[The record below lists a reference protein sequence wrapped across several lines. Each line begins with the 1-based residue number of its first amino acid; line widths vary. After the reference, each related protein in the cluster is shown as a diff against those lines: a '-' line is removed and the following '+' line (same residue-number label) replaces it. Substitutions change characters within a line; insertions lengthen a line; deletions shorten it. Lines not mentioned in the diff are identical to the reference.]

1 MGAVSR
7 WLVPAIGLGI
17 LLNPLNSSM
26 ISVAVPRLEDAF
38 HLTFAEVSWA
48 IVVFYLVSAVAQPVM
63 GRISDVIGRKRL
75 FLTGL
80 VTSLAGSLAAA
91 FATEFAWLL
100 VFRGLQAFGTSM
112 VASVGLSI
120 VRLSITEG
128 RARAVALVSVFLT
141 GAAAFGPAFGG
152 FLLHWTSWQSIF
164 WINIPFVAA
173 SFLLAV
179 WAIPGDAA
187 PVTAAK
193 TVDSSIRRFFAT
205 PALLRV
211 NAQFILVNLVYYTFF
226 FGFPTYLE
234 RLRHLDTLAVGLL
247 MLVLGVAALVGSAV
261 AGRWIDKAG
270 QRPVLL
276 TAGVMMA
283 VGAAPLALLGG
294 DSSVVLIAVILA
306 VMGLAGGLFNV
317 GLQVALFKA
326 APAEISGLAS
336 GLFLTSRYGGTIL
349 SSLVL
354 DLAFPQGPTAGGLMF
369 LAVVLVVAAVAFLGL
384 ELTSRLL
391 ASGEHSRQS

>member
-38 HLTFAEVSWA
+38 HLNFAEVSWA

-91 FATEFAWLL
+91 CTTEFAWLL

-141 GAAAFGPAFGG
+141 GAAAFGPAAGG

-173 SFLLAV
+173 SFSLAV
-179 WAIPGDAA
+179 WAIPRDAG
-187 PVTAAK
+187 PVAAAK
-193 TVDSSIRRFFAT
+193 MVKSPMRLFFGT

-234 RLRHLDTLAVGLL
+234 RLRQLDTLAVGLL

-270 QRPVLL
+270 RRPVLA
-276 TAGVMMA
+276 TSGVLMA

-294 DSSVVLIAVILA
+294 DSSVVLIATILG

-336 GLFLTSRYGGTIL
+336 GLFLTSRYGGTML
-349 SSLVL
+349 STLVL
-354 DLAFPQGPTAGGLMF
+354 DLAFPRGPTAGGLTF
-369 LAVVLVVAAVAFLGL
+369 LALVLMAATLTYLGL
-384 ELTSRLL
+384 ELGAGNRRAVELQ
-391 ASGEHSRQS
+391 R